1 VHSSA
6 NPGNQIAAD
15 PRDEITAG
23 PRDEIVRAIIALERS
38 CLEAESAFV
47 ERRWADVEAAFN
59 RQTTLTA
66 ELDRLFG
73 GAPEAAPSNDA
84 KVAKRIRGILAYRDD
99 QLRRMRAYRDD
110 VALRLRSIGKV
121 NALSR
126 SIGRRVAGGRL
137 VDGQY

>member
-6 NPGNQIAAD
+6 D
-15 PRDEITAG
+15 PRDAVTADS
-23 PRDEIVRAIIALERS
+23 RDDIVRAIIALERS

-47 ERRWADVEAAFN
+47 ERRWPDVEAAFN
-59 RQTTLTA
+59 RQAALTDD
-66 ELDRLFG
+66 LGRLFAG
-73 GAPEAAPSNDA
+73 SPETAPPNDA

-99 QLRRMRAYRDD
+99 QLRRMCAYRDD
-110 VALRLRSIGKV
+110 VAQRLRSIGKV

-126 SIGRRVAGGRL
+126 SLGRRAAGGRL

>member
-6 NPGNQIAAD
+6 D
-15 PRDEITAG
+15 PRDAITADS
-23 PRDEIVRAIIALERS
+23 RDDIVRAIIALERS

-47 ERRWADVEAAFN
+47 ARRWPDVEAAFN
-59 RQTTLTA
+59 RQTALTDD
-66 ELDRLFG
+66 LDRLFAG
-73 GAPEAAPSNDA
+73 SPEATPPNDA

-99 QLRRMRAYRDD
+99 QLRRMCAYRDD
-110 VALRLRSIGKV
+110 VAQRLRSIGKV

-126 SIGRRVAGGRL
+126 SLGRRAAGGRL